1 MYWTSWLRDCVL
13 PCFVCTVLIRSY
25 IARFVTNYI
34 CNVFVFHSCQLLL
47 FICMHRYVTQKT
59 KTAREAL
66 ANLDPL
72 SVTTKA
78 TIYESAHILD
88 KAMNLEKVPC

>member
-1 MYWTSWLRDCVL
+1 MC
-13 PCFVCTVLIRSY
+13 
-25 IARFVTNYI
+25 
-34 CNVFVFHSCQLLL
+34 FHSCQFSLLI
-47 FICMHRYVTQKT
+47 FMHRYVTYVRKN
-59 KTAREAL
+59 KTAGQAL

-78 TIYESAHILD
+78 SIYESAHILD

>member
-1 MYWTSWLRDCVL
+1 
-13 PCFVCTVLIRSY
+13 
-25 IARFVTNYI
+25 
-34 CNVFVFHSCQLLL
+34 
-47 FICMHRYVTQKT
+47 MHRYVTQKT

>member
-1 MYWTSWLRDCVL
+1 
-13 PCFVCTVLIRSY
+13 
-25 IARFVTNYI
+25 
-34 CNVFVFHSCQLLL
+34 
-47 FICMHRYVTQKT
+47 MHRYVTYVRKN
-59 KTAREAL
+59 KTAGQAL

-78 TIYESAHILD
+78 SIYESAHILD